1 MGCVGCNDGCF
12 DESVQLAQG
21 PAGPAGADGHDGAD
35 GSTTIS
41 PSGTDISVTGTGTSG
56 DPYIVNFTGTN
67 GDHNVLETGVAQV
80 DVTGTFSDSP
90 NPVISKVINGTT
102 ENINGIGD
110 IIRLEFFI
118 IGDVVATDTSSEY
131 YYKVSFGG
139 NTVID
144 TSSTIYELSK
154 YIGDSR
160 GNAVNVIIDIIV
172 SASDSVTPVLKHK
185 RMLGDRSAKQA
196 FNDIPS
202 IQHQD
207 FVHVL
212 PTITGLT
219 LSGNNTLSVALESS
233 DGTSNIS
240 LMSYKIMKFLK
251 A

>member
-1 MGCVGCNDGCF
+1 MSCVGCNDGCF

-21 PAGPAGADGHDGAD
+21 PQGPAGENGAE
-35 GSTTIS
+35 GSTSVTA
-41 PSGTDISVTGTGTSG
+41 GTDISVTGTGTSG
-56 DPYIVNFTGTN
+56 DPYVVNFTGTN

-80 DVTGTFSDSP
+80 DVSKTFSDSP

-118 IGDVVATDTSSEY
+118 IGDFTSEDSLSEY

-139 NTVID
+139 NTVMD
-144 TSSTIYELSK
+144 TSLSANSQYQLSK
-154 YIGDSR
+154 SYFKSP
-160 GNAVNVIIDIIV
+160 NSANVTIDFIV
-172 SASDSVTPVLKHK
+172 SASDSVTPVIKNK
-185 RMLGDRSAKQA
+185 MLVGDRTVKAAGNGLSTNY
-196 FNDIPS
+196 FD
-202 IQHQD
+202 D

-212 PTITGLT
+212 PTISGLT

>member
-21 PAGPAGADGHDGAD
+21 PVGPAGPAGAE
-35 GSTTIS
+35 GSTS
-41 PSGTDISVTGTGTSG
+41 VSAGTNISVTGTGTSG
-56 DPYIVNFTGTN
+56 DPYVVNFTGTN
-67 GDHNVLETGVAQV
+67 GDHNVLDTGIAQV
-80 DVTGTFSDSP
+80 DVSKTFSDSP

-118 IGDVVATDTSSEY
+118 IGDVIATDTSSEY

-154 YIGDSR
+154 YIADSDSR
-160 GNAVNVIIDIIV
+160 GNAVNVIIDLIV
-172 SASDSVTPVLKHK
+172 SASDSVTPLLKHK

-196 FNDIPS
+196 FSDIPGV
-202 IQHQD
+202 QHQD

-212 PTITGLT
+212 PTISGLT

>member
-1 MGCVGCNDGCF
+1 MSCVGCNDGCF

-21 PAGPAGADGHDGAD
+21 PVGPQGPAGAE
-35 GSTTIS
+35 GSTS
-41 PSGTDISVTGTGTSG
+41 VSAGTNISVTGTGTSG
-56 DPYIVNFTGTN
+56 DPYVVNFTGTN
-67 GDHNVLETGVAQV
+67 GDHNVLDTGIAQV
-80 DVTGTFSDSP
+80 DVSKTFSDSP

-118 IGDVVATDTSSEY
+118 IGDVIATDTSSEY

-154 YIGDSR
+154 YIADSR
-160 GNAVNVIIDIIV
+160 GNAVNVIIDLIV
-172 SASDSVTPVLKHK
+172 SAPDSVTPLLKHK

-196 FNDIPS
+196 FSDIPV
-202 IQHQD
+202 QHQD

-212 PTITGLT
+212 PAISGLT

>member
-1 MGCVGCNDGCF
+1 MSCVGCNDGCF

-21 PAGPAGADGHDGAD
+21 PAGPAGENGAE
-35 GSTTIS
+35 GSTSVTA
-41 PSGTDISVTGTGTSG
+41 GTDISVAGSGTSG
-56 DPYIVNFTGTN
+56 DPYVVNFTGTN
-67 GDHNVLETGVAQV
+67 GDHNVLDTGIAQV
-80 DVTGTFSDSP
+80 DVSKTFSDSP

-118 IGDVVATDTSSEY
+118 IGDFTSEDSLSEY

-139 NTVID
+139 NTVMD
-144 TSSTIYELSK
+144 TSLSANSQYQLSK
-154 YIGDSR
+154 SYFKSP
-160 GNAVNVIIDIIV
+160 NSANVTIDFIV
-172 SASDSVTPVLKHK
+172 SASDSVTPVIKNK
-185 RMLGDRSAKQA
+185 MLVGDRTVKAAGNGLSTNY
-196 FNDIPS
+196 FD
-202 IQHQD
+202 D

-212 PTITGLT
+212 PTISGLT